1 MYGLCVEAFETFS
14 LSFFFWLLSL
24 RLERERTE
32 KMADLQRNK
41 WSFFCED
48 D

>member
-1 MYGLCVEAFETFS
+1 MYGLCVEAFETFP
-14 LSFFFWLLSL
+14 LSFFWLLSL
-24 RLERERTE
+24 CLERERRE